1 MRVCVVG
8 AGLAG
13 SLLAWRLAADRTVRV
28 DLVGSPGADA
38 TAVSGGVVRGF
49 ETLPEQRE
57 LAMDSLD
64 ELLASPVLRD
74 WSGYRETGSTYLPVN
89 LPADQLETAVKE
101 IEAVCPGSAELTVA
115 PDGWSG
121 LAAGAVAVTERT
133 AGRISP
139 AALRAAVLADL
150 ADRITL
156 RPGIATGI
164 GPGRCNGHEYDVV
177 VLATGAWTPGL
188 LGSGSALRTKLIRY
202 AVHEVSGWLPTCF
215 VDETTGLYGA
225 PGPDGLLLGV
235 PTTEWDTDPSGAPA
249 PNDPH
254 PAAARATARFPRL
267 RLGPVIRTAVA
278 ADCYTTPPMLAL
290 CTVDGSD
297 GRLATFTGGSGGAA
311 KTALAASRR
320 AAAQLTHTRSP
331 DWTKG
336 NRP

>member
-139 AALRAAVLADL
+139 AALRAAVLADRRTGSHCVP
-150 ADRITL
+150 AS
-156 RPGIATGI
+156 RPA
-164 GPGRCNGHEYDVV
+164 
-177 VLATGAWTPGL
+177 
-188 LGSGSALRTKLIRY
+188 SA
-202 AVHEVSGWLPTCF
+202 
-215 VDETTGLYGA
+215 
-225 PGPDGLLLGV
+225 
-235 PTTEWDTDPSGAPA
+235 
-249 PNDPH
+249 
-254 PAAARATARFPRL
+254 PAAATAMSTTSWYSPPEPGRPACSDPAR
-267 RLGPVIRTAVA
+267 RCGP
-278 ADCYTTPPMLAL
+278 
-290 CTVDGSD
+290 S
-297 GRLATFTGGSGGAA
+297 
-311 KTALAASRR
+311 
-320 AAAQLTHTRSP
+320 
-331 DWTKG
+331 
-336 NRP
+336 